1 MFFMRYGYAALSI
14 CTHYFIMLNSGF
26 WALSL
31 TFDDLIC
38 KFTKVPASCPI
49 ARSRGTPA
57 SKVISW
63 GPPHVLPL
71 LKRDPFTDGRKGDL
85 RSGGFGPEGSAGLPR
100 F

>member
-14 CTHYFIMLNSGF
+14 CTYYFIMLNSGF

-57 SKVISW
+57 SKVS
-63 GPPHVLPL
+63 PFNLTCVLHSFLMCPVLNVSVSL
-71 LKRDPFTDGRKGDL
+71 L
-85 RSGGFGPEGSAGLPR
+85 SS
-100 F
+100 